1 MKKRM
6 VKVVSLLLV
15 AFLLLASF
23 PGSAQAATIKLGA
36 KSVTLSVG
44 ETKVVKLKNNTDV
57 TAWSVSD
64 ECIAMLYTSEKQA
77 KIIALKE
84 GSATLTAKVNGKKY
98 KCKVT
103 VKGEEKEETKR
114 LVYEDENVKIY
125 YTGLKKLNI
134 GNWYGVN
141 FYIENFTERTIV
153 VQLEES
159 SINGTMVDPFFSLE
173 ISPGKN
179 ASDSANILSSV
190 SEMIPMENFKEMET
204 KFNIFDEND
213 LFSFSDD
220 AFRYTTE
227 TITIE
232 K

>member
-103 VKGEEKEETKR
+103 VKGEEKKETKR
-114 LVYEDENVKIY
+114 LLYEDENVKIY
-125 YTGLKKLNI
+125 YTGLEKSDI
-134 GNWYGVN
+134 PDWYSVN
-141 FYIENFTERTIV
+141 FYVENFSERTLI
-153 VQLEES
+153 VQLEET
-159 SINGTMVDPFFSLE
+159 SINGTMIVPLISME

-179 ASDSANILSSV
+179 VSGSADIRSSDAV
-190 SEMIPMENFKEMET
+190 SIDDFKQMET
-204 KFNIFDEND
+204 KFNIFDESFD
-213 LFSFSDD
+213 TEFS
-220 AFRYTTE
+220 YTTE
-227 TITIE
+227 LIKIE